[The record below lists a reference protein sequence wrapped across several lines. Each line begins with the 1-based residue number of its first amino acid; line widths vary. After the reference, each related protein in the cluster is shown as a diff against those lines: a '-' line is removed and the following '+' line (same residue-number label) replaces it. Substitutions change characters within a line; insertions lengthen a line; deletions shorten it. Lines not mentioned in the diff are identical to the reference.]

1 MTRRRMRFRMN
12 VGQKAQRGAAVASDR
27 VTENSSTGAESAPD
41 PESPVGQGVLRG
53 TADFG
58 GLPEKSPIL
67 RCLSADKQSGSP
79 APNRRGLGIHPGLA
93 QAPCKLNNRSPIP
106 IPIVRYS

>member
-58 GLPEKSPIL
+58 AYPRNRQSFAAYRPINSPE
-67 RCLSADKQSGSP
+67 
-79 APNRRGLGIHPGLA
+79 APPRTDEG
-93 QAPCKLNNRSPIP
+93 
-106 IPIVRYS
+106 